1 MSDKTI
7 TLPVTKLS
15 YSAMTQL
22 LRNPIM
28 FKFKYIL
35 NVYDGLMSV
44 SGMVGRGCHE
54 ALKVYYGGGPDDVL
68 VPVDRDEAIGVARE
82 WGLKYLEEYPDS
94 GINFGK
100 TGSREEMLKRYAR
113 TMDFYFKEEPEYH
126 EIIMCE
132 KKMDAEIKTMDG
144 DVLPLP
150 AVCVPDLVVRNADGT
165 IDIIDTK
172 FVGSYTDHDNEDYI
186 KIIQAM
192 FLFHVLLANNVKAD
206 RVLFREVKTSENK
219 DGTDQIRDYAIPCD
233 HSPYH
238 MIFYNLYRDVV
249 KYLSNDPVFLPNLS
263 DPFDGE
269 QAGLIYAQGL
279 ISSDMS
285 DVEVMHKVRDVAF
298 TSKKFVTS
306 RLDNAENTHLLPE
319 ERVRIRLAEFG
330 IPVVPQETQV
340 GVSVTQYR
348 FKVSSGVRMSTIKK
362 HKDDIALA
370 LAVRG
375 DIRILAP
382 IPGTSMIGVEV
393 ENETRTVA
401 KLVDYDVLEPMTLS
415 VPIGIDLLGNIVK
428 CYLDQM
434 PHLLVAGTT
443 GSGKSKFL
451 EVLIK
456 SLSQQLPASLL
467 RLVLIDPKRVEF
479 SKFHGLSHLMSPII
493 YEYEETLHMLYQL
506 TVEMEK
512 RYELLQASGKSNIAE
527 FNDSKRNKS
536 NCLPFIVVVV
546 DEFADLIFR
555 SKEEEK
561 KPKGLAYSSWTIGD
575 LQSMASSRKIDITD
589 MTKKNLIDVLIKNDD
604 ETPERKAMTMT
615 VEGLI
620 TRLAQ
625 MGRAAGIHLVI
636 ATQQPVVKVVTGIIK
651 ANFPTRISFMV
662 TSEINSKVVLDQSG
676 AEDLVGKGDMLFLDP
691 KVKGLQRLQGFLS
704 N

>member
-7 TLPVTKLS
+7 TLPITKLS

-68 VPVDRDEAIGVARE
+68 VPLDRNEAIGIARE
-82 WGLKYLEEYPDS
+82 YGLKYLEEYPDS

-113 TMDFYFKEEPEYH
+113 TMDFYFKEEPTYH
-126 EIIMCE
+126 EILMCE
-132 KKMDAEIKTMDG
+132 KKLDAEIKTTDG

-150 AVCVPDLVVRNADGT
+150 AVCVPDLVVRNVDGT

-172 FVGSYTDHDNEDYI
+172 FVGSYTDNENEDYI

-192 FLFHVLLANNVKAD
+192 FLFHVLLAHNVKAD
-206 RVLFREVKTSENK
+206 RVLFREVKTSENAVCK
-219 DGTDQIRDYAIPCD
+219 EQDTCGQWHTPDGRHNQIRDYAIPCD

-340 GVSVTQYR
+340 GTSVTQYR
-348 FKVSSGVRMSTIKK
+348 FKVSAGVRMSTIKK

-370 LAVRG
+370 LEAKG
-375 DIRILAP
+375 DIRIIAP

-401 KLVDYDVLEPMTLS
+401 KLGSKDAYTMMSME
-415 VPIGIDLLGNIVK
+415 VPIGLDLNNQVVK
-428 CYLDQM
+428 CDITEM

-443 GSGKSKFL
+443 GAGKSVFL
-451 EVLIK
+451 HSLIK
-456 SLSQQLPASLL
+456 SLTTQMPPNLL
-467 RLVLIDPKRVEF
+467 KLVLIDPKRVELSDF
-479 SKFHGLSHLMSPII
+479 AEIPHLYKPVMYDYDESMLALYDLTMLMEERYKILQKSKKKDIKA
-493 YEYEETLHMLYQL
+493 Y
-506 TVEMEK
+506 
-512 RYELLQASGKSNIAE
+512 
-527 FNDSKRNKS
+527 NKS
-536 NCLPFIVVVV
+536 KKKPGEQLPFIVVVI
-546 DEFADLIFR
+546 DEFADFMMR
-555 SKEEEK
+555 PKATKAKVTHEEGVRI
-561 KPKGLAYSSWTIGD
+561 PDTISAEM
-575 LQSMASSRKIDITD
+575 L
-589 MTKKNLIDVLIKNDD
+589 V
-604 ETPERKAMTMT
+604 
-615 VEGLI
+615 V
-620 TRLAQ
+620 RLAQ
-625 MGRAAGIHLVI
+625 MARAVGIHLVI
-636 ATQQPVVKVVTGIIK
+636 ATQRPSVNVITGVIK
-651 ANFPTRISFMV
+651 ANFPTRIAFM
-662 TSEINSKVVLDQSG
+662 TSSSIDSRVILDQSG

-704 N
+704 R